1 MMEEK
6 RGGRFKVLCVD
17 DSPVSLNLTK
27 RTLEVGGYEVI
38 AAQDG
43 PEGLEKARQ
52 ERPDAIILDIDMP
65 GMDGFEVCQRLKE
78 EPTTRQIPVIM
89 LTATQDKKLTE
100 KAFAL
105 GAVSCLTKPFR
116 GEHLTNLVRLVL
128 VSKRKG

>member
-1 MMEEK
+1 MEEK
-6 RGGRFKVLCVD
+6 RGGRFKILCVD

-43 PEGLEKARQ
+43 PEGLAKAKS

-65 GMDGFEVCQRLKE
+65 GMDGFEVCKKLKE
-78 EPTTRQIPVIM
+78 EPTTREIPVIM
-89 LTATQDKKLTE
+89 LTATQEKKLTE

-116 GEHLTNLVRLVL
+116 GEHLVNLVRLAL